1 MKHHLGRVVSQLS
14 QRCRNYGTEG
24 AASQTTLIR
33 QLREKSSAPIKNVKA
48 ALVQCNWDME
58 AAFTELRKKGLAAV
72 SKKASRAA
80 TEGLLALSKKPGM
93 ASIIELNSETDFV
106 ARNDIF
112 QHLASRVAQAALS
125 LCDTSTSKGRLPG
138 TSVIDLH
145 ALESVRIKLEHP
157 KLISEGTVQEAIQEA
172 ASIIGENLKLRR
184 AFLVSSNSGLVSSYL
199 HASLQPG
206 LGKTAGLLTLET
218 KNGSVKAPLELMS
231 SVGESLAM
239 HIVAARPLFLSK
251 ECVTKEVWEHE
262 KSIILSQ
269 VSGSNKPEQILNK
282 MVEGRLRKY
291 AEEVVLLDQKF
302 AMDDKV
308 TVKQVVEDLSK
319 KAGIA
324 VEVGCYL
331 RMEVG
336 ETAEREESTQPIEA
350 VAQAG

>member
-1 MKHHLGRVVSQLS
+1 MNHLGRVVRQVS
-14 QRCRNYGTEG
+14 QRSRSYSTEG
-24 AASQTTLIR
+24 ASPTALIR
-33 QLREKSSAPIKNVKA
+33 QLREKSSAPMKDVKT

-80 TEGLLALSKKPGM
+80 TEGLLALCEKPGM

-106 ARNDIF
+106 ARNDVF

-125 LCDTSTSKGRLPG
+125 LCETESTSPG
-138 TSVIDLH
+138 HPSDTSVIDLH
-145 ALESVRIKLEHP
+145 ALESVRIKLDHP
-157 KLISEGTVQEAIQEA
+157 KLTREGTVQEAIQEA

-184 AFLVSSNSGLVSSYL
+184 AFHVCSNSGLVSSYL

-206 LGKTAGLLTLET
+206 LGKTAGLLTLNM
-218 KNGSVKAPLELMS
+218 KDGSVKAPLQLMS

-291 AEEVVLLDQKF
+291 VEEVVLLDQKF
-302 AMDDKV
+302 AMNDKI
-308 TVKQVVEDLSK
+308 TVQQVVEDLSK
-319 KAGIA
+319 QAGVA
-324 VEVGCYL
+324 VEIGCYL

-336 ETAEREESTQPIEA
+336 ETTEREESMQPTEA